1 MCMVIFYISHVH
13 FFWIFF
19 FFFIT
24 TYRYVCAKQFT
35 ELRTGLWWETDKTS
49 AWFVCV
55 WRSATS
61 PDERLKMVGIRGVHT
76 HTHKQRHSTHST
88 PTSNLLKCVWFLSC
102 KERHGARSWLGRLS
116 VPDAVHTVWF
126 DRSDMSQVLFL
137 ELVLEIENKQQSIWI
152 LTLASLRQVSLSWI
166 LWPKTTGFICTES
179 CVQIIYINGCL
190 LSNKE
195 QIWK

>member
-1 MCMVIFYISHVH
+1 M
-13 FFWIFF
+13 
-19 FFFIT
+19 
-24 TYRYVCAKQFT
+24 YVQNSSQSWGPGC
-35 ELRTGLWWETDKTS
+35 
-49 AWFVCV
+49 
-55 WRSATS
+55 
-61 PDERLKMVGIRGVHT
+61 DERLIKHQLGLFVFEGVPLHQMRGWRWWESEVYT

-102 KERHGARSWLGRLS
+102 KERSGARSWLGRLS

-126 DRSDMSQVLFL
+126 DRSDMLQVLFL

-166 LWPKTTGFICTES
+166 LWPKTRGFICTES

-195 QIWK
+195 QICK